1 MPYLPGLLLS
11 VSLTPQQATVDPHL
25 HQRLPNTQRQFG
37 WVSCGVTAPLSWV
50 LVCTRFCLCPPRV
63 SVSPVLWKFSNQ
75 IPLTFKVRF
84 PGDSQSL
91 CQIPRLRSLLGGL
104 ELSQQCENFS
114 DIIVLQFVDHP
125 PGSSVMRLMATS
137 GELEIKFLTSIGS

>member
-1 MPYLPGLLLS
+1 MTFTFTESRKMVLMNLFAGQQWRCRHRKQTCGHSGGKKGWDELREYTRHDEVLREPLVRRQGSQVSMS
-11 VSLTPQQATVDPHL
+11 VA
-25 HQRLPNTQRQFG
+25 R
-37 WVSCGVTAPLSWV
+37 V
-50 LVCTRFCLCPPRV
+50 LGC
-63 SVSPVLWKFSNQ
+63 
-75 IPLTFKVRF
+75 
-84 PGDSQSL
+84 
-91 CQIPRLRSLLGGL
+91 L

>member
-11 VSLTPQQATVDPHL
+11 VSLPPQQATVDPHL

-63 SVSPVLWKFSNQ
+63 SVSPVLWKFCNQ
-75 IPLTFKVRF
+75 ILLTFKVRF

-91 CQIPRLRSLLGGL
+91 RWIPRLGSLLWGL
-104 ELSQQCENFS
+104 EFSQQCRNFFGV
-114 DIIVLQFVDHP
+114 IVLQFVDRL
-125 PGSSVMRLMATS
+125 PGGSVCAVLCLVAQS
-137 GELEIKFLTSIGS
+137 CLTLQSHGL